1 MNRVRILGRFSVLA
15 AAGLAMSM
23 GSVASARPASHDAGP
38 VSAKRDASV
47 GYFFA
52 QGDRFR
58 ILDTKADGH
67 SAVLEV
73 SFWDPDHA
81 GHYGEFEV
89 WNTRG
94 ADHPYEEAHNLPEG
108 YAVAI
113 RACVGESSDRG
124 NWWDCDAQ
132 DIGYA

>member
-1 MNRVRILGRFSVLA
+1 MNRAKILGRISVIA
-15 AAGLAMSM
+15 AAGLAVSM
-23 GSVASARPASHDAGP
+23 GSVASARPGSLDAGP
-38 VSAKRDASV
+38 VSAKKSAAV

-58 ILDTKADGH
+58 ILDTKADGR

-73 SFWDPDHA
+73 AYWDPDEQ
-81 GHYGEFEV
+81 GHYNTFQV

-94 ADHPYEEAHNLPEG
+94 KDKPYEEPHNLPEG
-108 YAVAI
+108 YAVQI
-113 RACVGESSDRG
+113 RACVGERSDRG

>member
-1 MNRVRILGRFSVLA
+1 MIA
-15 AAGLAMSM
+15 AAALALSM
-23 GSVASARPASHDAGP
+23 GSMASARPASKDAGW
-38 VSAKRDASV
+38 VNAKKNASS
-47 GYFFA
+47 GYFFHV
-52 QGDRFR
+52 GDEFA
-58 ILDTKADGH
+58 IIDNKADGH

-73 SFWDPDHA
+73 SYWDPDHA
-81 GHYGEFEV
+81 GHYGEFQV

-94 ADHPYEEAHNLPEG
+94 AERGFRESHNLPEG